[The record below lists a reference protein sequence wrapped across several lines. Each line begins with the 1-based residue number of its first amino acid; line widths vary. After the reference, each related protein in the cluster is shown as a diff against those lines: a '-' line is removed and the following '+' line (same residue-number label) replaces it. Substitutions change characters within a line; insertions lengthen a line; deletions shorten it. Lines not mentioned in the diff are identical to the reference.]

1 MIPKIDQFHSK
12 FSTFLFVFAF
22 SPQGYSQDMLSRLH
36 ATSQY
41 SAEHQLYT
49 LMYELLTQESITAN
63 DFKTRIYE
71 IMSGMHCTELSTV
84 FIQIIIYVFVR

>member
-1 MIPKIDQFHSK
+1 
-12 FSTFLFVFAF
+12 
-22 SPQGYSQDMLSRLH
+22 MLTKLH

-49 LMYELLTQESITAN
+49 LMYELLTQESIVAN

-71 IMSGMHCTELSTV
+71 IMTGMQNQT
-84 FIQIIIYVFVR
+84 FIKYEIQSEFSI